1 MITPSFSHASIL
13 ALSIVGISL
22 TTISSSAADILVIGD
37 TVHTMAGDPIS
48 NGAILIQR
56 GKFAAIGKAEDLQ
69 KNESHQI
76 IRAKVVTPGLIDAHS
91 TVGLS
96 GMLNQPHDQEQVE
109 DSDPM
114 QPELRAIDAYNGR
127 DELADWIRNL
137 GITTIHTGHGPGS
150 LISGQTM
157 IIKTDRENISDG
169 VVRPLA
175 MIAGALGES
184 GLNRNDGSPGTRS
197 KAVSLLRSAFIQAQ
211 EFQSKRAQAD
221 KGEEPDRDLR
231 LETLANVLDRK
242 IPFLITAHRHQDIL
256 TAIRLAKEFQFQLI
270 LDGASEAHLV
280 LDDIK
285 QAAVP
290 VLIHPTMA
298 RPSQDRENMTFEM
311 PKLLQ
316 EAGIPFAQQSGFEA
330 YVPKTRVVL
339 FEAAMSITYGLSF
352 DEALKSITI
361 NAAKILGIDDQ
372 VGSIEIGKDAD
383 LALFDGD
390 PFEFVTHCVTTLI
403 DGKIVSDAPR

>member
-1 MITPSFSHASIL
+1 MKSRSHCFATIL
-13 ALSIVGISL
+13 ALALGPFSIAP
-22 TTISSSAADILVIGD
+22 ISSSAADILVIGE
-37 TVHTMAGDPIS
+37 TVYTMAGEPIA

-56 GKFAAIGKAEDLQ
+56 GKFAAIGKAEDLL
-69 KNESHQI
+69 KREHDQI
-76 IRAKVVTPGLIDAHS
+76 IRAKVITPGLIDAHS

-96 GMLNQPHDQEQVE
+96 GILNQPHDQEQVE
-109 DSDPM
+109 ESDPI

-157 IIKTDRENISDG
+157 ITKTDRENISDG
-169 VVRPLA
+169 VIRPLA

-184 GLNRNDGSPGTRS
+184 GLNRNEGSPGTRS
-197 KAVSLLRSAFIQAQ
+197 KAVALLRAEFIKAQ
-211 EFQSKRAQAD
+211 QYQSKRSNSEN
-221 KGEEPDRDLR
+221 GEEPDRDLR
-231 LETLANVLDRK
+231 LEALSQVLDRK

-256 TAIRLAKEFQFQLI
+256 TAIRLAEEFQFQLI

-285 QAAVP
+285 EASIP
-290 VLIHPTMA
+290 VLVHPAMA
-298 RPSQDRENMTFEM
+298 RPSQDRENITFEM

-316 EAGIPFAQQSGFEA
+316 QAGIPFAQQSGYEA

-352 DEALKSITI
+352 EDALKSITI
-361 NAAKILGIDDQ
+361 NAAEILGIADQ
-372 VGSIEIGKDAD
+372 VGSIEVGKDAD

-390 PFEFVTHCVTTLI
+390 PFEFVTHCVGTII
-403 DGKIVSDAPR
+403 DGKVVSDAPR

>member
-1 MITPSFSHASIL
+1 MIARFLSHATLLVL
-13 ALSIVGISL
+13 AIVGFNSKTVSL
-22 TTISSSAADILVIGD
+22 SAADILVIGD
-37 TVHTMAGDPIS
+37 TVYTMAGEPIT

-56 GKFAAIGKAEDLQ
+56 GKFAAIGKAEDLK
-69 KNESHQI
+69 KNGSHQV

-127 DELADWIRNL
+127 DGLADWIRNL

-169 VVRPLA
+169 VIRPLA

-184 GLNRNDGSPGTRS
+184 GLNRDNGSPGTRS
-197 KAVSLLRSAFIQAQ
+197 KAVSLLRAEFIKTQQ
-211 EFQSKRAQAD
+211 YQTKRSTAEEG
-221 KGEEPDRDLR
+221 KEPDRNLR
-231 LETLANVLDRK
+231 LEILAQVLDRK
-242 IPFLITAHRHQDIL
+242 IPFLMTAHRHQDIL
-256 TAIRLAKEFQFQLI
+256 TAIRIAEEFQFRLI

-285 QAAVP
+285 EAGIP
-290 VLIHPTMA
+290 VLVHPSMA

-311 PKLLQ
+311 AKLLQ
-316 EAGIPFAQQSGFEA
+316 QAGIPFAQQSGFEA

-352 DEALKSITI
+352 EDALKSITI
-361 NAAKILGIDDQ
+361 NAAKILGIADR
-372 VGSIEIGKDAD
+372 VGSIEVGKDAD

-390 PFEFVTHCVTTLI
+390 PFEFVTHCVNTII
-403 DGKIVSDAPR
+403 DGKVVSDAPR

>member
-1 MITPSFSHASIL
+1 MIARFLSHATLLVL
-13 ALSIVGISL
+13 AIVGFNSKTVSL
-22 TTISSSAADILVIGD
+22 SAADILVIGD
-37 TVHTMAGDPIS
+37 TVYTMAGEPIT

-56 GKFAAIGKAEDLQ
+56 GKFAAIGKAEDLK
-69 KNESHQI
+69 KNGSHQV

-127 DELADWIRNL
+127 DGLADWIRNL

-169 VVRPLA
+169 VIRPLA

-184 GLNRNDGSPGTRS
+184 GLNRDNGSPGTRS
-197 KAVSLLRSAFIQAQ
+197 KAVSLLRAEFIKTQQ
-211 EFQSKRAQAD
+211 YQTKRSTAEEG
-221 KGEEPDRDLR
+221 KEPDRNLR
-231 LETLANVLDRK
+231 LEILAQVLDRK
-242 IPFLITAHRHQDIL
+242 IPFLMTAHRHQDIL
-256 TAIRLAKEFQFQLI
+256 TAIRIAEEFQFRLI

-285 QAAVP
+285 EAGIP
-290 VLIHPTMA
+290 VLVHPSMA
-298 RPSQDRENMTFEM
+298 RPSQDRENMTFDLWAILRRR
-311 PKLLQ
+311 PK
-316 EAGIPFAQQSGFEA
+316 
-330 YVPKTRVVL
+330 
-339 FEAAMSITYGLSF
+339 
-352 DEALKSITI
+352 I
-361 NAAKILGIDDQ
+361 NHDQ
-372 VGSIEIGKDAD
+372 RRKD
-383 LALFDGD
+383 
-390 PFEFVTHCVTTLI
+390 
-403 DGKIVSDAPR
+403 PRYCRSSRFH